1 VQLLLP
7 VTINSSQTF
16 SSFVTPENVQN
27 VMTNEISRAV
37 ESDDFVALYLAGSD
51 GSGKTHLLT
60 SCCHH
65 ANEVGKSS
73 MLLPL
78 EQVVDSSP
86 DLILGLEN
94 VEVVCVD
101 NIEAISNNRE
111 WETAIFN
118 LFNALQQNNAT
129 IIFTAL
135 DVPTKIQIS
144 LPDLASRLQWGT
156 LFQIPTLSEQDKSRA
171 LVQHAHFMGF
181 ELTEDVAKFMLNR
194 LPRKMSFLMQALNT
208 LAKQSIEKQ
217 RKVTVPFVKHVL
229 EI

>member
-1 VQLLLP
+1 MQLLLP

-16 SSFVTPENVQN
+16 SSFVSPKDQQS
-27 VMTNEISRAV
+27 VMTNEICRAI
-37 ESDDFVALYLAGSD
+37 ESDEFVALYLAGND

-65 ANEVGKSS
+65 SNQIGKTS

-78 EQVVDSSP
+78 EQVLDASA
-86 DLILGLEN
+86 DLIDGLEN
-94 VEVVCVD
+94 VDIVCVD
-101 NIEAISNNRE
+101 NIESISNNLE

-129 IIFTAL
+129 LIFTGL
-135 DVPTKIQIS
+135 ETPTKTKIS
-144 LPDLASRLQWGT
+144 LPDLASRLQWAT
-156 LFQIPTLSEQDKSRA
+156 LFQIPNLSEQDKSRA

-181 ELTEDVAKFMLNR
+181 ELTEEVAKFMLNR

-217 RKVTVPFVKHVL
+217 RKVTVPFVKDIL